1 LTGETAPVV
10 GSNVKVEP
18 VAAIWYTKRPLLAS
32 TAWDPVI
39 LSIKGVKP
47 AGRATLGGLLLT
59 GRPVEGSKL
68 TGAIAPVVGS
78 NVTVPPVDA
87 TVYTERPL
95 AGSTACCPVVLS
107 VRGVRPPGITGVPD
121 RVMGRPVVVLKL
133 TGAVD
138 PAVGSNVTG
147 PEVAAL
153 M

>member
-32 TAWDPVI
+32 IAWDPVI

-47 AGRATLGGLLLT
+47 AGRSTLGLLLM
-59 GRPVEGSKL
+59 GRPVKGSKL

-87 TVYTERPL
+87 TTYTERPL
-95 AGSTACCPVVLS
+95 AGSTACAPVVLS
-107 VRGVRPPGITGVPD
+107 VRGVKPPGITGVPD